1 MKRLRNPFVAESG
14 TYKTSYR
21 KDMKLFRT
29 KSQTIRMAILIV
41 LVLLLPMFTSSY
53 VVGLL
58 TLCAI
63 ASIGAIGLNILTG
76 FTGQISIGVGAFL
89 GVGGY
94 TAAIVTTTVG
104 LNFWIALPLAG
115 VMTAIIGGLFGVP
128 SLRLKGLYLAIA
140 TLAAQVVILF
150 VITRWTSLTNGT
162 AGMTL
167 KRPTIGEFAF
177 TSNTS
182 YYYLTVVILLLTTL
196 YATNLIRT
204 RTGRAFLAVRDRD
217 VAAQIMGINL
227 FNYKVMA
234 FAISSFFV
242 GISGALLAH
251 YTMIV
256 SPEFYSVSVS
266 IEYLAMILVGGLGSV
281 FGSILGALFIT
292 LLPVGLDMLIS
303 FLSGYFPNL
312 HQMLS
317 SFKELVFGLVIILF
331 LIFEPGGLAQIWL
344 NVKSYFRLWPFSH

>member
-14 TYKTSYR
+14 TYKTTY
-21 KDMKLFRT
+21 KNDMKLFRT
-29 KSQTIRMAILIV
+29 KGKMLRMAIIIL
-41 LVLLLPMFTSSY
+41 LVLLLPMFASNY
-53 VVGLL
+53 YVGLL
-58 TLCAI
+58 TLAAI

-76 FTGQISIGVGAFL
+76 FTGQISIGTGAFL

-94 TAAIVTTTVG
+94 TAAILTSTVG
-104 LNFWIALPLAG
+104 LNFWFALPLAG
-115 VMTAIIGGLFGVP
+115 VATAVVGGLFGIP

-140 TLAAQVVILF
+140 TLSAQVVILF
-150 VITRWTSLTNGT
+150 IISRWTSLTNGT

-167 KRPTIGEFAF
+167 SRPSIGGFSF
-177 TSNTS
+177 DSNMS
-182 YYYLTVVILLLTTL
+182 YYYLTVIILMFTTL

-217 VAAQIMGINL
+217 MAAQIMGINL

-234 FAISSFFV
+234 FAISSFFI

-251 YTMIV
+251 FTMIV
-256 SPEFYSVSVS
+256 SPEFYSFQVS

-292 LLPVGLDMLIS
+292 LLPVGLDTMIS
-303 FLSGYFPNL
+303 VLSGFLPNIN
-312 HQMLS
+312 QILS

-331 LIFEPGGLAQIWL
+331 LIFEPGGLAQIWT
-344 NVKSYFRLWPFSH
+344 NIRTYFRLWPFSH